1 MRSPSDIARV
11 GRLIT
16 GRALGI
22 VLSGGGA
29 RGFAHIGARRALEE
43 ARLPIDAIGATSIGA
58 IVGAG
63 WAAGWSYEEMIERF
77 RRSFVASNP
86 LGDYTLP
93 LVSLVAG
100 RRVGRL
106 LRAEFGETCIEDLRL
121 P

>member
-1 MRSPSDIARV
+1 
-11 GRLIT
+11 
-16 GRALGI
+16 
-22 VLSGGGA
+22 
-29 RGFAHIGARRALEE
+29 
-43 ARLPIDAIGATSIGA
+43 
-58 IVGAG
+58 
-63 WAAGWSYEEMIERF
+63 MIERF